1 MNNKEHKANLKL
13 VVHNSI
19 FIMTKFGVK
28 LIELCQYFSDD
39 IVHKLFND
47 SSSIIFLF
55 VLVVGKTL
63 AASYFFF
70 HSCSTSS
77 SSMSEPSSSISSSS
91 IIPFMLSSIG
101 RFLSSAASSLSLN
114 ISSNLLSYAS
124 GIECLLLTGTGGGG
138 NTGSTA
144 ILLKKIKVSKIWNV
158 NK

>member
-1 MNNKEHKANLKL
+1 
-13 VVHNSI
+13 
-19 FIMTKFGVK
+19 MTKIRVK
-28 LIELCQYFSDD
+28 LIELCQVLSGWY
-39 IVHKLFND
+39 LFINY
-47 SSSIIFLF
+47 STILLQLF
-55 VLVVGKTL
+55 FIGKCEM

-70 HSCSTSS
+70 HSYSTSS

-101 RFLSSAASSLSLN
+101 KFLRSAASSLSLK

-144 ILLKKIKVSKIWNV
+144 ILF
-158 NK
+158 